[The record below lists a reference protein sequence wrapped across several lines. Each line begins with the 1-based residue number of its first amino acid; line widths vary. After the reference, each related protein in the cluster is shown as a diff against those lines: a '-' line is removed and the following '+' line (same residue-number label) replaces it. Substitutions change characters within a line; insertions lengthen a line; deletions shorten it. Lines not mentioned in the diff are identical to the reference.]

1 MESKSFYYVQKI
13 RLKYEYEIS
22 IILNQIFQRLSS
34 VFLYTLPLKA
44 SIPFGYYLFYKYS
57 FLKILLL
64 LTFPIAII
72 EKSLPFGSFLLFI
85 ILFAGL
91 VRNPNVPYFVRYNA
105 CQALLIDIALIIIS
119 YLLRI
124 FPIVELGSIIFVFTL
139 CIFIYSISQCIYGV
153 EPEIPL
159 ISKSVRMQI

>member
-1 MESKSFYYVQKI
+1 MLIQNFTN
-13 RLKYEYEIS
+13 
-22 IILNQIFQRLSS
+22 ILDQIFQRLSS
-34 VFLYTLPLKA
+34 IFMYTFPLKA

-57 FLKILLL
+57 FLKILLF

-72 EKSLPFGSFLLFI
+72 EKSLPFGGFLLFI
-85 ILFAGL
+85 ILYAGL
-91 VRNPNVPYFVRYNA
+91 VRNPKVPYFIRYNA

-124 FPIVELGSIIFVFTL
+124 FPIAELSSIIFIFTL
-139 CIFIYSISQCIYGV
+139 CIFIYSIYQCIYGV

>member
-1 MESKSFYYVQKI
+1 M
-13 RLKYEYEIS
+13 
-22 IILNQIFQRLSS
+22 NQIFQRISS

-44 SIPFGYYLFYKYS
+44 SIPFGYFLFYKYS

-64 LTFPIAII
+64 ITSPIAII
-72 EKSLPFGSFLLFI
+72 EESLPFGSFLLFI

-91 VRNPNVPYFVRYNA
+91 VRNPKVPYFVRYNA

-119 YLLRI
+119 YFLSV
-124 FPIVELGSIIFVFTL
+124 FPIVELGSFVFIFTL
-139 CIFIYSISQCIYGV
+139 SIFIYSISQCIYGV

>member
-1 MESKSFYYVQKI
+1 M
-13 RLKYEYEIS
+13 
-22 IILNQIFQRLSS
+22 NQIFQRLSS

-44 SIPFGYYLFYKYS
+44 SIPFGNYLFYKYS
-57 FLKILLL
+57 FLNVIKFII
-64 LTFPIAII
+64 FPVAII
-72 EKSLPFGSFLLFI
+72 EESLPLGGLLFFL

-105 CQALLIDIALIIIS
+105 CQALLLDISLIIIS

-124 FPIVELGSIIFVFTL
+124 LSISSLGSIISMLGAIIFIFIL
-139 CIFIYSISQCIYGV
+139 CIFIYSISKCIYGV

>member
-1 MESKSFYYVQKI
+1 M
-13 RLKYEYEIS
+13 
-22 IILNQIFQRLSS
+22 NQILQRLSS

-57 FLKILLL
+57 FLKILLF

-72 EKSLPFGSFLLFI
+72 EKSLPFGGFLLFI

-91 VRNPNVPYFVRYNA
+91 ARNPKVPYYVRYNA
-105 CQALLIDIALIIIS
+105 YQALLIDIALIIIS

-124 FPIVELGSIIFVFTL
+124 FPIVELGSIIFIFTL

-159 ISKSVRMQI
+159 ITKSVRMQI

>member
-1 MESKSFYYVQKI
+1 MFS
-13 RLKYEYEIS
+13 
-22 IILNQIFQRLSS
+22 
-34 VFLYTLPLKA
+34 
-44 SIPFGYYLFYKYS
+44 KYS
-57 FLKILLL
+57 YLNLLKFII
-64 LTFPIAII
+64 FPVAII
-72 EKSLPFGSFLLFI
+72 EESLPLGGLLFFL

-105 CQALLIDIALIIIS
+105 CQALLLDISLIIIS

-124 FPIVELGSIIFVFTL
+124 LSISSLGSIISMLGAFIFIFIL

-153 EPEIPL
+153 EPEIPF

>member
-1 MESKSFYYVQKI
+1 M
-13 RLKYEYEIS
+13 
-22 IILNQIFQRLSS
+22 NQIFQRLAS

-57 FLKILLL
+57 FLKILLF

-72 EKSLPFGSFLLFI
+72 EKSLPFGSLLLFI

-91 VRNPNVPYFVRYNA
+91 ARNPKVPYFVRYNA
-105 CQALLIDIALIIIS
+105 CQALLIDIALIIFS

-124 FPIVELGSIIFVFTL
+124 FPIVELGSIIFIFTL
-139 CIFIYSISQCIYGV
+139 CIFIYSIAQCIYGV

>member
-1 MESKSFYYVQKI
+1 M
-13 RLKYEYEIS
+13 
-22 IILNQIFQRLSS
+22 NQIFQRLSS
-34 VFLYTLPLKA
+34 VFLYTLPLKS
-44 SIPFGYYLFYKYS
+44 SIPFGYSLFYKYS
-57 FLKILLL
+57 FLKVLLF
-64 LTFPIAII
+64 LTFPIEII

-124 FPIVELGSIIFVFTL
+124 FPIVELGSIIFIFTL

>member
-1 MESKSFYYVQKI
+1 M
-13 RLKYEYEIS
+13 
-22 IILNQIFQRLSS
+22 NQIFQRLSS

-64 LTFPIAII
+64 ITFPIAII
-72 EKSLPFGSFLLFI
+72 EKSLPFGGFLLFI

-91 VRNPNVPYFVRYNA
+91 ARNPKVPYFVRYNA
-105 CQALLIDIALIIIS
+105 CQELLIDIALIIIS

-124 FPIVELGSIIFVFTL
+124 FPMVELGSIIFIFTL

-153 EPEIPL
+153 EPEIPF

>member
-1 MESKSFYYVQKI
+1 MNNKFNNV
-13 RLKYEYEIS
+13 
-22 IILNQIFQRLSS
+22 LNHIFQRLSS
-34 VFLYTLPLKA
+34 IFIYTLPLKA

-64 LTFPIAII
+64 LTFPIEII

-91 VRNPNVPYFVRYNA
+91 VRNPNVPYFVRFNA

-124 FPIVELGSIIFVFTL
+124 FPIVELGSIIFILTL

>member
-1 MESKSFYYVQKI
+1 M
-13 RLKYEYEIS
+13 
-22 IILNQIFQRLSS
+22 NQIFQRLSS

-64 LTFPIAII
+64 LTFPITII
-72 EKSLPFGSFLLFI
+72 EKSLPFGGFLLLI

-119 YLLRI
+119 YLFRI
-124 FPIVELGSIIFVFTL
+124 FPIVELGSIIFIFTL
-139 CIFIYSISQCIYGV
+139 SIFIYSISQCIYGV

>member
-1 MESKSFYYVQKI
+1 M
-13 RLKYEYEIS
+13 
-22 IILNQIFQRLSS
+22 NQIFQRLSS

-57 FLKILLL
+57 FLKILLF

-72 EKSLPFGSFLLFI
+72 EKSLPFGGFLLFI

-91 VRNPNVPYFVRYNA
+91 VRNPKVPYFVRYNA

-124 FPIVELGSIIFVFTL
+124 FPIVELGSFVFIFTL
-139 CIFIYSISQCIYGV
+139 SIFIYSISQCIYGV